1 MANDEN
7 IRPYQFTTDQNR
19 DEAAKNGRQG
29 GIASG
34 QARREQKTMREW
46 AKVFGAIP
54 VKVKA
59 QDGTDVDT
67 TTLGNIVAAQMQK
80 ATRGDTKAAKFIADL
95 LGETAGETGGL
106 TLVVNASPDGK
117 ANIEKLLKGKE

>member
-1 MANDEN
+1 
-7 IRPYQFTTDQNR
+7 
-19 DEAAKNGRQG
+19 
-29 GIASG
+29 
-34 QARREQKTMREW
+34 MREW
-46 AKVFGAIP
+46 AKVFGAVP
-54 VKVKA
+54 VTVKA

>member
-1 MANDEN
+1 MNDEN
-7 IRPYQFTTDQNR
+7 LVPFSERS
-19 DEAAKNGRQG
+19 EAEAREAGRKG

-34 QARREQKTMREW
+34 KTRREQKTMREW
-46 AKVFGAIP
+46 AKVFGAVP
-54 VKVKA
+54 VTIKA